1 MVVRTKQILVVS
13 VASQKSM
20 VVITKENCLISVVS
34 LKKYGGYR
42 ARNDGWS
49 TDNVRSELGIDR
61 ENP

>member
-1 MVVRTKQILVVS
+1 
-13 VASQKSM
+13 M